1 MATAKS
7 FKADISSV
15 SPSKERMEEL
25 WVVCFNIRGIICQ
38 NKVGIHCNYTRIP
51 GGGGG
56 GEGRGKQH
64 FQVNLP
70 EFFFYLKQILHTK
83 IQFMMSLYI

>member
-25 WVVCFNIRGIICQ
+25 LVVCVNIRGIICQ
-38 NKVGIHCNYTRIP
+38 NMVGIHCNYTRIP
-51 GGGGG
+51 GGG
-56 GEGRGKQH
+56 
-64 FQVNLP
+64 VNNIFKLICP
-70 EFFFYLKQILHTK
+70 NFFYLKEILHTK
-83 IQFMMSLYI
+83 IQRYDVIIYIKIIA